1 MPSLKSQL
9 SVSILPLAVIG
20 SIVCL
25 TLWAATPSVST
36 QPLPAATGEGAMPDP
51 TIADVARQI
60 DAALRAQWS
69 EAGLTPAGPAEDLEV
84 LRRLSLAL
92 HGTVPS
98 LEEIRSFEADSS
110 PDRLDRWVS
119 AMLEDNRFNVYFA
132 QRLSRVFVGYEEG
145 QFLVFRRDRFNE
157 WLTEQ
162 LAENVPYDELVNTLI
177 SSTGVWTGEPE
188 VNFVTMAF
196 ANGDFDENQL
206 ATRTVRAF
214 LGQSMDCAQCHNHPF
229 SHWKQSEFEAI
240 AACYGQV
247 QLSLAGLHDNHR
259 ASYKVQDSKTLE
271 DREVAPAVPFAGE
284 AWPSEG
290 SPRERLAAWITHPTN
305 SRFHRATANRI
316 WGLMFGRP
324 YYQLA
329 PVDDLPDP
337 GDPDFAEETRVLDI
351 LAEDFRD
358 HGCDLR
364 RLIRVIA
371 STRAFRMSSIHPD
384 EALPAAQT
392 EQHERAW
399 ALFPLIRLRP
409 EQVIGSMLQ
418 AGSVQTIDQNSHLL
432 VRTVRFFRE
441 NDYVNEFG
449 DPGDAELEERPSTIP
464 QALLQMN
471 GQLVRELTEPS
482 PFTAVGR
489 IANMSSSPDKVLEN
503 CFLACLTRRPTQMER
518 EQLLPP
524 LAEQDQALAD
534 GAVQDLYW
542 ALFNSPE
549 FSWNH

>member
-1 MPSLKSQL
+1 
-9 SVSILPLAVIG
+9 
-20 SIVCL
+20 
-25 TLWAATPSVST
+25 
-36 QPLPAATGEGAMPDP
+36 
-51 TIADVARQI
+51 
-60 DAALRAQWS
+60 
-69 EAGLTPAGPAEDLEV
+69 
-84 LRRLSLAL
+84 
-92 HGTVPS
+92 
-98 LEEIRSFEADSS
+98 
-110 PDRLDRWVS
+110 
-119 AMLEDNRFNVYFA
+119 
-132 QRLSRVFVGYEEG
+132 
-145 QFLVFRRDRFNE
+145 
-157 WLTEQ
+157 
-162 LAENVPYDELVNTLI
+162 
-177 SSTGVWTGEPE
+177 
-188 VNFVTMAF
+188 
-196 ANGDFDENQL
+196 
-206 ATRTVRAF
+206 
-214 LGQSMDCAQCHNHPF
+214 
-229 SHWKQSEFEAI
+229 
-240 AACYGQV
+240 
-247 QLSLAGLHDNHR
+247 
-259 ASYKVQDSKTLE
+259 
-271 DREVAPAVPFAGE
+271 
-284 AWPSEG
+284 
-290 SPRERLAAWITHPTN
+290 
-305 SRFHRATANRI
+305 
-316 WGLMFGRP
+316 MFGRP

-384 EALPAAQT
+384 EALTAAQT

-441 NDYVNEFG
+441 NGYINEFG

-489 IANMSSSPDKVLEN
+489 IANMSSSPEKVLEN
-503 CFLACLTRRPTQMER
+503 CFLACLTRRPTQTER
-518 EQLLPP
+518 DQLLPP
-524 LAEQDQALAD
+524 LAAKDQALAD